1 MIMAII
7 WLTVGFII
15 GFIVRGGNKKSPV
28 KEKYIRRGLYKIQY
42 QVTKGPE
49 EKPAGNIDA
58 VFEIGEIECTD
69 TLSKIE
75 VISVKTNLSEYNNS
89 KVEQDRLISMADNSW
104 IKSSEITWITTVVE
118 KRNNKIDEILN

>member
-1 MIMAII
+1 MTII

-15 GFIVRGGNKKSPV
+15 GFIVRGSNKKPPV
-28 KEKYIRRGLYKIQY
+28 KEKYIRRGLYQTQY
-42 QVTKGPE
+42 QITKGRE
-49 EKPAGNIDA
+49 DRPAGNIDT
-58 VFEIGEIECTD
+58 VFEVGEIECTD

-89 KVEQDRLISMADNSW
+89 KVEQDRLICMVDNSW